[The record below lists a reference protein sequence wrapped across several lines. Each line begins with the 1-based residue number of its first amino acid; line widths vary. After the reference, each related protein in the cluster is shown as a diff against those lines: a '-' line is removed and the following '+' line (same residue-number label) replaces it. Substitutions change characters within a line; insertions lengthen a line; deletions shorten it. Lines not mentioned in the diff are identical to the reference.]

1 MAELWSLLHFVMPTL
16 FDNHEEF
23 DDWFSKDIESRLVVR
38 YYLFFQLFVD
48 FTLKK
53 QFDKFFLNFSA
64 ESKSQVDEKQIT
76 RLHTLLKPFMLR
88 RIKKDVENELTE
100 KLEILLYCPLT
111 VRQKHLYN
119 GLKQKIRIEDLLQ
132 GYGGSSQSSHNSSIT
147 SSLMNLVMQFR
158 KVCKQTY
165 FLISCKF

>member
-1 MAELWSLLHFVMPTL
+1 MTIS
-16 FDNHEEF
+16 
-23 DDWFSKDIESRLVVR
+23 
-38 YYLFFQLFVD
+38 
-48 FTLKK
+48 
-53 QFDKFFLNFSA
+53 LNFSA

-132 GYGGSSQSSHNSSIT
+132 GYGGSSQSSHNSAIT

-165 FLISCKF
+165 FLISRKMF

>member
-1 MAELWSLLHFVMPTL
+1 MIGFPKILNPGLLL
-16 FDNHEEF
+16 
-23 DDWFSKDIESRLVVR
+23 I
-38 YYLFFQLFVD
+38 QLFVY
-48 FTLKK
+48 
-53 QFDKFFLNFSA
+53 FFKISKSNLTNFFFSA

-132 GYGGSSQSSHNSSIT
+132 GYGGSSQSSHNSAIT

-158 KVCKQTY
+158 KVNNQT
-165 FLISCKF
+165 I